1 MLQSTTYTTLT
12 CDHCEKT
19 VTFLATQAGE
29 QEALTKEENLWVRKT
44 ARRVSSLVPAEGRQ
58 EPQVYLL
65 CSDKCEIEHA
75 ATGKHNV
82 PEPKRIIAGAA
93 TAASVAEAA
102 AVAKATE
109 AATKQMKA
117 GPQLVKG

>member
-1 MLQSTTYTTLT
+1 MLTTTSYTTLT
-12 CDHCEKT
+12 CDQCEKT

-58 EPQVYLL
+58 EPQVFLY
-65 CSDKCEIEHA
+65 CGDVCEA
-75 ATGKHNV
+75 NATATGKHNV
-82 PEPKRIIAGAA
+82 PEPKKIISGAA

-102 AVAKATE
+102 AVAKATAE
-109 AATKQMKA
+109 ATKQMKA
-117 GPQLVKG
+117 GPQLVQG